1 MLAEMRCNEEQEKRS
16 SKIQTTLDQKLSNLG
31 DAAEM
36 LVNNNHTMGQ
46 S

>member
-1 MLAEMRCNEEQEKRS
+1 MRCNEEQEKRS
-16 SKIQTTLDQKLSNLG
+16 NKIQNILDQKLSHLA